1 MKISNY
7 KSLSL
12 ILFLGLEY
20 AMPLAASGQALP
32 STQVAFLSDIH
43 LQDVYAD
50 LNSNEFKGV
59 LNPKTGKYA
68 TIRRMEAQLNS
79 TRLFNENYFALY
91 AALNEL
97 VKKEIKLVALPGDF
111 TDDGQPMNVKKL
123 SQILESYAI
132 EHQMRFFITTGNHDP
147 VSPYKSVGGK
157 NDFLGLDGNRQAIWS
172 EIPTD
177 LEPEGPIAISAEIAH
192 WGYGEITHE
201 LKDYGFFPSEKD
213 LFWSHPFMK
222 LDYEGYSFAKVRE
235 LAELDFR
242 TFPIDGGKL
251 VIPDASYLVEP
262 VEGLWLMAID
272 GNVYLPNSKSEYYTS
287 SSTGFNLAI
296 DQKNHQLD
304 WIKDVAAEAKRLNK
318 TLISFSHYP
327 LVDFNDGASE
337 ELKSLFGSS
346 KFQLNR
352 VPKKEI
358 SEAYLAA
365 GLSVHFA
372 GHMHSND
379 TGVFEDSLGNRLV
392 NIQVPSLAAFPP
404 AYKILSFP
412 SEDIIKI
419 ETEILDSVPR
429 MDEFFDLYQME
440 WNYSFTTKKETWNQK
455 VLASKNYLEY
465 TEFHLNELI
474 RLRFLNAD
482 WPEPIKSK
490 LLDWNLQDWTYWA
503 SLVSEKLSDQFLT
516 KPVRDSLQIQKI
528 QDEFDLD
535 PKTWDLLSKV
545 PGETIIRD
553 FYQLKNGGD
562 LAINSQNELRY
573 SLYPKVFQGVTANK
587 KSSKSLLQNQLLLF
601 AQIFQKIQNG
611 LPSDDFFIDL
621 KNNKLIKIEK

>member
-1 MKISNY
+1 MKITNY

-12 ILFLGLEY
+12 ILFFGLEY
-20 AMPLAASGQALP
+20 AIPLATYGQALP
-32 STQVAFLSDIH
+32 SAQVAFLSDIH

-50 LNSNEFKGV
+50 LNSTEFRGI

-68 TIRRMEAQLNS
+68 TIRMMEAQLNS
-79 TRLFNENYFALY
+79 TRLFNENYFALF

-97 VKKEIKLVALPGDF
+97 VKKEIKLVVLPGDF
-111 TDDGQPMNVKKL
+111 TDDGQAMNVKKL
-123 SQILESYAI
+123 RQILESYVI
-132 EHQMRFFITTGNHDP
+132 EHEMRFFITTGNHDP

-192 WGYGEITHE
+192 WGYGEITNE
-201 LKDYGFFPSEKD
+201 LKEYGFFPSEKD

-235 LAELDFR
+235 LEELDHR

-262 VEGLWLMAID
+262 VEGLWLIAID
-272 GNVYLPNSKSEYYTS
+272 GNVYLPHSKSGYYTS
-287 SSTGFNLAI
+287 SSIGFNLTK

-304 WIKDVAAEAKRLNK
+304 WIKNVAAEAKRLNK

-337 ELKSLFGSS
+337 ELKSLFGTS

-352 VPKKEI
+352 IPGKEI

-365 GLSVHFA
+365 GLGIHFA

-379 TGVFEDSLGNRLV
+379 TGIFEDSLGNRLV

-404 AYKILSFP
+404 AYKIFSFL
-412 SEDIIKI
+412 SEDMIKI

-440 WNYSFTTKKETWNQK
+440 WNYSATTKKETWNQK

-474 RLRFLNAD
+474 RLRFLKED
-482 WPEPIKSK
+482 WPKELKDQ
-490 LLDWNLQDWTYWA
+490 LLKWNLQEFTYWA
-503 SLVSEKLSDQFLT
+503 SLQDGILSKSFLDNGIQNQGLA
-516 KPVRDSLQIQKI
+516 KILSLFQISRAQWQELSNTTGQDLI
-528 QDEFDLD
+528 QD
-535 PKTWDLLSKV
+535 
-545 PGETIIRD
+545 
-553 FYQLKNGGD
+553 FYRVKNAGD
-562 LAINSQNELRY
+562 LAITPDRIERY
-573 SLYPKVFQGVTANK
+573 NLYSTLFDQIKLK
-587 KSSKSLLQNQLLLF
+587 SKSDHSILDNQLILF
-601 AQIFQKIQNG
+601 AEIFSKMLNG
-611 LPSDDFFIDL
+611 LPSEDFLIDL
-621 KNNKLIKIEK
+621 NNKNIKRIN

>member
-1 MKISNY
+1 MKIINY

-20 AMPLAASGQALP
+20 AIPLAAYGQALP
-32 STQVAFLSDIH
+32 SIQVAFLSDIH

-50 LNSNEFKGV
+50 LNSTEFKGV

-68 TIRRMEAQLNS
+68 TIRMMEAQLNS
-79 TRLFNENYFALY
+79 TRLFNENYFALF

-111 TDDGQPMNVKKL
+111 TDDGQAMNVKKL
-123 SQILESYAI
+123 RQILESYVI
-132 EHQMRFFITTGNHDP
+132 EHEMRFFITTGNHDP

-192 WGYGEITHE
+192 WGYGEITNE
-201 LKDYGFFPSEKD
+201 LKEYGFFPSEKD

-235 LAELDFR
+235 LEELDHR

-262 VEGLWLMAID
+262 VEGLWLIAID
-272 GNVYLPNSKSEYYTS
+272 GNVYLPHSKSGYYTS
-287 SSTGFNLAI
+287 SSIGFNLTK

-304 WIKDVAAEAKRLNK
+304 WIKNVAAEAKRLNK

-337 ELKSLFGSS
+337 ELKSLFGTS

-352 VPKKEI
+352 IPNKEM

-365 GLSVHFA
+365 GLGIHFA

-379 TGVFEDSLGNRLV
+379 TGIFEDSLGNRLV

-404 AYKILSFP
+404 AYKIFSFL
-412 SEDIIKI
+412 SEDMIKI

-440 WNYSFTTKKETWNQK
+440 WNYSATTKKETWNQK

-474 RLRFLNAD
+474 RLRFLKED
-482 WPEPIKSK
+482 WPKELKDQ
-490 LLDWNLQDWTYWA
+490 LLKWNLQEFTYWA
-503 SLVSEKLSDQFLT
+503 SLQDGILSKSFLDNGIQNQGLA
-516 KPVRDSLQIQKI
+516 KILSLFQISRAQWQELSNTTGQDLI
-528 QDEFDLD
+528 QD
-535 PKTWDLLSKV
+535 
-545 PGETIIRD
+545 
-553 FYQLKNGGD
+553 FYRVKNAGD
-562 LAINSQNELRY
+562 LAITPDRIERY
-573 SLYPKVFQGVTANK
+573 NLYSILFDQIKLK
-587 KSSKSLLQNQLLLF
+587 SKSDHSILDNQLILF
-601 AQIFQKIQNG
+601 AEIFSKMLNG
-611 LPSDDFFIDL
+611 LPSEDFLIDL
-621 KNNKLIKIEK
+621 NNKNIKRIN

>member
-1 MKISNY
+1 MKIINY

-20 AMPLAASGQALP
+20 AIPLAAYGQALP
-32 STQVAFLSDIH
+32 SIQVAFLSDIH

-50 LNSNEFKGV
+50 LNSTEFKGV

-68 TIRRMEAQLNS
+68 TIRMMEAQLNS

-123 SQILESYAI
+123 RQILDSYAI

-157 NDFLGLDGNRQAIWS
+157 NDFLGLDGIRQAIWS

-177 LEPEGPIAISAEIAH
+177 LEPEGLIAISAEIAH
-192 WGYGEITHE
+192 WGYEEITHE

-222 LDYEGYSFAKVRE
+222 LDYEGYSFFKVRE
-235 LAELDFR
+235 LAELDYR

-251 VIPDASYLVEP
+251 FIPDASYLVEP

-272 GNVYLPNSKSEYYTS
+272 GNVYLPNSRFGYYTS
-287 SSTGFNLAI
+287 SSIGFNLAI

-304 WIKDVAAEAKRLNK
+304 WIKNVAAEAKRLNK

-352 VPKKEI
+352 VPNKEI

-365 GLSVHFA
+365 GLGVHFA

-412 SEDIIKI
+412 SEDIIQI

-440 WNYSFTTKKETWNQK
+440 WNYGATTKKETWNQK
-455 VLASKNYLEY
+455 VLTSKNYLEY

-490 LLDWNLQDWTYWA
+490 LLHWNLQDWTYWA
-503 SLVSEKLSDQFLT
+503 GLVSEKLSDQFLT
-516 KPVRDSLQIQKI
+516 KPVMDPLQIQKI
-528 QDEFDLD
+528 QDQFDLD
-535 PKTWDLLSKV
+535 LKTWDLLSKV

-553 FYQLKNGGD
+553 FYQLKNGGE

-573 SLYPKVFQGVTANK
+573 SLYSKVFQGVTANK
-587 KSSKSLLQNQLLLF
+587 KSSKCPLQNQLLLF

>member
-1 MKISNY
+1 MKITNY
-7 KSLSL
+7 KTLSL

-20 AMPLAASGQALP
+20 AVPLAAYGQTLP

-50 LNSNEFKGV
+50 LKSTEFKGV

-68 TIRRMEAQLNS
+68 TIRMMEAQLNS

-97 VKKEIKLVALPGDF
+97 VKREIKLVALPGDF
-111 TDDGQPMNVKKL
+111 TDDGQAMNVKKL
-123 SQILESYAI
+123 RQILDSYVI

-147 VSPYKSVGGK
+147 VSPYKSIGGK
-157 NDFLGLDGNRQAIWS
+157 NDFLGLNGNRQAIWS
-172 EIPTD
+172 EIPTY
-177 LEPEGPIAISAEIAH
+177 LKPEGPIAISAQISH
-192 WGYGEITHE
+192 WGYEEITHE

-222 LDYEGYSFAKVRE
+222 LDYEGYSFAKVRD
-235 LAELDFR
+235 LAELDYR

-251 VIPDASYLVEP
+251 FIPDASYLVEP
-262 VEGLWLMAID
+262 VEGLWLIAID
-272 GNVYLPNSKSEYYTS
+272 GNVYLPNSKSGYYTS
-287 SSTGFNLAI
+287 SSIGFNLTI

-304 WIKDVAAEAKRLNK
+304 WIKNVVAEAKRLNK
-318 TLISFSHYP
+318 TLISFIHYP

-337 ELKSLFGSS
+337 ELKSLFGFS

-352 VPKKEI
+352 IPNKEM

-365 GLSVHFA
+365 GLGIHFA

-392 NIQVPSLAAFPP
+392 NIQVPSLSAFPP

-412 SEDIIKI
+412 SEDMIKI

-440 WNYSFTTKKETWNQK
+440 WNYSATTKKETWNQK

-474 RLRFLNAD
+474 RLRFLKED
-482 WPEPIKSK
+482 WPKELKDQ
-490 LLDWNLQDWTYWA
+490 LLKWNLQEFTYWA
-503 SLVSEKLSDQFLT
+503 SLQDGILSKSFLDNGIQNQGLA
-516 KPVRDSLQIQKI
+516 KILSLFQISRAQWQELSNTTGQDLI
-528 QDEFDLD
+528 QD
-535 PKTWDLLSKV
+535 
-545 PGETIIRD
+545 
-553 FYQLKNGGD
+553 FYRVKNAGD
-562 LAINSQNELRY
+562 LAITPDRIERY
-573 SLYPKVFQGVTANK
+573 NLYSILFDQIKLK
-587 KSSKSLLQNQLLLF
+587 SKSDHSILDNQLILF
-601 AQIFQKIQNG
+601 AEIFSKMLNG
-611 LPSDDFFIDL
+611 LPSEDFLIDL
-621 KNNKLIKIEK
+621 NNKNIKRIN

>member
-1 MKISNY
+1 MKITNY

-20 AMPLAASGQALP
+20 AIPLATYGQALP
-32 STQVAFLSDIH
+32 SAQVAFLSDIH

-50 LNSNEFKGV
+50 LNSTEFRGI

-68 TIRRMEAQLNS
+68 TIRMMEAQLNS
-79 TRLFNENYFALY
+79 TRLFNENYFALF

-111 TDDGQPMNVKKL
+111 TDDGQAMNVKKL
-123 SQILESYAI
+123 RQILESYVI
-132 EHQMRFFITTGNHDP
+132 EHEMRFFITTGNHDP

-192 WGYGEITHE
+192 WGYGEITNE
-201 LKDYGFFPSEKD
+201 LKEYGFFPSEKD

-235 LAELDFR
+235 LEELDHR

-262 VEGLWLMAID
+262 VEGLWLIAID
-272 GNVYLPNSKSEYYTS
+272 GNVYLPHSKSGYYTS
-287 SSTGFNLAI
+287 SSIGFNLTK

-304 WIKDVAAEAKRLNK
+304 WIKNVAAEAKRLNK

-337 ELKSLFGSS
+337 ELKSLFGTS

-352 VPKKEI
+352 IPNKEM

-365 GLSVHFA
+365 GLGIHFA

-379 TGVFEDSLGNRLV
+379 TGIFEDSLGNRLV

-404 AYKILSFP
+404 AYKIFSFL
-412 SEDIIKI
+412 SEDMIKI

-440 WNYSFTTKKETWNQK
+440 WNYSATTKKETWNQK

-474 RLRFLNAD
+474 RLRFLKED
-482 WPEPIKSK
+482 WPKELKDQ
-490 LLDWNLQDWTYWA
+490 LLKWNLQEFTYWA
-503 SLVSEKLSDQFLT
+503 SLQDGILSKSFLDNGIQNQGLA
-516 KPVRDSLQIQKI
+516 KILSLFQISRAQWQELSNTTGQDLI
-528 QDEFDLD
+528 QD
-535 PKTWDLLSKV
+535 
-545 PGETIIRD
+545 
-553 FYQLKNGGD
+553 FYRVKNAGD
-562 LAINSQNELRY
+562 LAITPDRIERY
-573 SLYPKVFQGVTANK
+573 NLYSILFDQIKLK
-587 KSSKSLLQNQLLLF
+587 SKSDHSILDNQLILF
-601 AQIFQKIQNG
+601 AEIFSKMLNG
-611 LPSDDFFIDL
+611 LPSEDFLIDL
-621 KNNKLIKIEK
+621 NNKNIKRIN

>member
-1 MKISNY
+1 MKITNY
-7 KSLSL
+7 KTLSL

-20 AMPLAASGQALP
+20 AVPLAAYGQTLP

-50 LNSNEFKGV
+50 LKSTEFKGV

-68 TIRRMEAQLNS
+68 TIRMMEAQLNS

-97 VKKEIKLVALPGDF
+97 VKREIKLVALPGDF
-111 TDDGQPMNVKKL
+111 TDDGQAMNVKKL
-123 SQILESYAI
+123 RQILDSYVI

-147 VSPYKSVGGK
+147 VSPYKSIGGK
-157 NDFLGLDGNRQAIWS
+157 NDFLGLNGNRQAIWS
-172 EIPTD
+172 EIPTY
-177 LEPEGPIAISAEIAH
+177 LKPEGPIAISAQISH
-192 WGYGEITHE
+192 WGYEEITHE

-235 LAELDFR
+235 LAELDYR

-251 VIPDASYLVEP
+251 FIPDASYLVEP
-262 VEGLWLMAID
+262 VEGLWLIAID
-272 GNVYLPNSKSEYYTS
+272 GNVYLPNSKSGYYTS
-287 SSTGFNLAI
+287 SSIGFNLTI

-304 WIKDVAAEAKRLNK
+304 WIKNVVAEAKRLNK

-337 ELKSLFGSS
+337 ELKSLFGFS

-352 VPKKEI
+352 IPNKEM

-365 GLSVHFA
+365 GLGIHFA

-404 AYKILSFP
+404 AYKIFSFL
-412 SEDIIKI
+412 SEDMIKI

-440 WNYSFTTKKETWNQK
+440 WNYSATTKKETWNQK

-474 RLRFLNAD
+474 RLRFLKED
-482 WPEPIKSK
+482 WPKELKDQ
-490 LLDWNLQDWTYWA
+490 LLKWNLQEFTYWA
-503 SLVSEKLSDQFLT
+503 SLQDGILSKSFLDNGIQNQGLA
-516 KPVRDSLQIQKI
+516 KILSLFQISRAQWQELSNTTGQDLI
-528 QDEFDLD
+528 QD
-535 PKTWDLLSKV
+535 
-545 PGETIIRD
+545 
-553 FYQLKNGGD
+553 FYRVKNAGD
-562 LAINSQNELRY
+562 LAITPDRIERY
-573 SLYPKVFQGVTANK
+573 NLYSILFDQIKLK
-587 KSSKSLLQNQLLLF
+587 SKSDHSILDNQLILF
-601 AQIFQKIQNG
+601 AEIFSKMLNG
-611 LPSDDFFIDL
+611 LPSEDFLIDL
-621 KNNKLIKIEK
+621 NNKNIKRIN

>member
-1 MKISNY
+1 MKITNY

-20 AMPLAASGQALP
+20 AVPLAAYGQALP

-50 LNSNEFKGV
+50 LKSTEFKGV
-59 LNPKTGKYA
+59 LNSKNGKYA
-68 TIRRMEAQLNS
+68 TIRMMEAQLNS

-111 TDDGQPMNVKKL
+111 TDDGQVMNVKKL
-123 SQILESYAI
+123 RQILDSYAI

-177 LEPEGPIAISAEIAH
+177 LELEGPIAISAQIAH
-192 WGYGEITHE
+192 WGYEEITHE

-213 LFWSHPFMK
+213 LFWSHPFLK

-235 LAELDFR
+235 LAELDYR

-272 GNVYLPNSKSEYYTS
+272 GNVYLPNSKSGYYTS

-304 WIKDVAAEAKRLNK
+304 WIKKISAEAKRLNK

-327 LVDFNDGASE
+327 LVDFNDGATE

-352 VPKKEI
+352 VPNKEI

-379 TGVFEDSLGNRLV
+379 TGVFEDSLGNRLI

-412 SEDIIKI
+412 SEDVIKI

-440 WNYSFTTKKETWNQK
+440 WNYSATTKKETWNQK

-482 WPEPIKSK
+482 WPEPIKST

-503 SLVSEKLSDQFLT
+503 GLDSEKLSDQFLT
-516 KPVRDSLQIQKI
+516 KPVIDSLQIRKI
-528 QDEFDLD
+528 QDQFNLDL
-535 PKTWDLLSKV
+535 KTWDLLSKV
-545 PGETIIRD
+545 PGETIMSD
-553 FYQLKNGGD
+553 FYQLKNGGE

-573 SLYPKVFQGVTANK
+573 SLYSKVFQGVSANK
-587 KSSKSLLQNQLLLF
+587 KSSKSSLQKQLILF
-601 AQIFQKIQNG
+601 AQIFHKIQNG

-621 KNNKLIKIEK
+621 KNNKLIMIEK

>member
-1 MKISNY
+1 MKITNY
-7 KSLSL
+7 KSLIL

-20 AMPLAASGQALP
+20 AIPLATYGQALP
-32 STQVAFLSDIH
+32 SAQVAFLSDIH

-50 LNSNEFKGV
+50 LNSTEFRGI

-68 TIRRMEAQLNS
+68 TIRMMEAQLNS
-79 TRLFNENYFALY
+79 TRLFNENYFALF

-97 VKKEIKLVALPGDF
+97 VKKEIKLVVLPGDF
-111 TDDGQPMNVKKL
+111 TDDGQAMNVKKL
-123 SQILESYAI
+123 RQILESYVI
-132 EHQMRFFITTGNHDP
+132 EHEMRFFITTGNHDP

-192 WGYGEITHE
+192 WGYGEITNE
-201 LKDYGFFPSEKD
+201 LKEYGFFPSEKD

-235 LAELDFR
+235 LEELDHR

-262 VEGLWLMAID
+262 VEGLWLIAID
-272 GNVYLPNSKSEYYTS
+272 GNVYLPHSKSGYYTS
-287 SSTGFNLAI
+287 SSIGFNLTK

-304 WIKDVAAEAKRLNK
+304 WIKNVAAEAKRLNK

-337 ELKSLFGSS
+337 ELKSLFGTS

-352 VPKKEI
+352 IPGKEI

-365 GLSVHFA
+365 GLGIHFA

-379 TGVFEDSLGNRLV
+379 TGIFEDSLGNRLV

-404 AYKILSFP
+404 AYKIFSFL
-412 SEDIIKI
+412 SEDMIKI

-440 WNYSFTTKKETWNQK
+440 WNYSATTKKETWNQK

-474 RLRFLNAD
+474 RLRFLKED
-482 WPEPIKSK
+482 WPKELKDQ
-490 LLDWNLQDWTYWA
+490 LLKWNLQEFTYWA
-503 SLVSEKLSDQFLT
+503 SLQDGILSKSFLDNGIQNQGLA
-516 KPVRDSLQIQKI
+516 KILSLFQISRAQWQELSNTTGQDLI
-528 QDEFDLD
+528 QD
-535 PKTWDLLSKV
+535 
-545 PGETIIRD
+545 
-553 FYQLKNGGD
+553 FYRVKNAGD
-562 LAINSQNELRY
+562 LAITPDRIERY
-573 SLYPKVFQGVTANK
+573 NLYSTLFDQIKLK
-587 KSSKSLLQNQLLLF
+587 SKSDHSILDNQLILF
-601 AQIFQKIQNG
+601 AEIFSKMLNG
-611 LPSDDFFIDL
+611 LPSEDFLIDL
-621 KNNKLIKIEK
+621 NNKNIKRIN